1 MVEITKLD
9 ETEEA
14 EDTTQAESDD
24 SDTSENK
31 AIVNVVEKSENASET
46 SEIET
51 ETSEVNLAESLPV
64 EDTQTNEIPDVDKA
78 FGNFQLYFKKKIVS
92 TIFYFLCNFF
102 VNHFYKRI
110 FNLNNL

>member
-1 MVEITKLD
+1 MVEITKLG

-31 AIVNVVEKSENASET
+31 AIVNVEKSENASET

-78 FGNFQLYFKKKIVS
+78 FGNFQVYF
-92 TIFYFLCNFF
+92 FFLNCQQYFLFF
-102 VNHFYKRI
+102 MQFFCKS
-110 FNLNNL
+110 FL

>member
-1 MVEITKLD
+1 MVEITKLG

-31 AIVNVVEKSENASET
+31 AIVNVEKSENASET

-78 FGNFQLYFKKKIVS
+78 FGNFQVYFFFKIVCS
-92 TIFYFLCNFF
+92 IFYFLC
-102 VNHFYKRI
+102 I
-110 FNLNNL
+110 FL

>member
-31 AIVNVVEKSENASET
+31 AIVNVEKSENASET

-78 FGNFQLYFKKKIVS
+78 FGNFQVYFFFKIVS
-92 TIFYFLCNFF
+92 SIFYFLC
-102 VNHFYKRI
+102 I
-110 FNLNNL
+110 FL